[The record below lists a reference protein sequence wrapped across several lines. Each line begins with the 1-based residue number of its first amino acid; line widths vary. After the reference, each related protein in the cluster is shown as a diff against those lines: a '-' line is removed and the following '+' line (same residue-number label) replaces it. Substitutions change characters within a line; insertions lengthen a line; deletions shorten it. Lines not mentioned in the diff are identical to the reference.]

1 MVHLNNDVD
10 FVVEVAMNA
19 WARTPNPIPI
29 PILNPNPTPADAAVN
44 KANNN
49 ACLHKNYAGL
59 NNLKLFRPPQPTSL
73 NWSILLASLG
83 PH

>member
-19 WARTPNPIPI
+19 WARTPSPASEP
-29 PILNPNPTPADAAVN
+29 PADAAVN

-49 ACLHKNYAGL
+49 ACLDKNYAGL
-59 NNLKLFRPPQPTSL
+59 NNLKLFRPPSTAF
-73 NWSILLASLG
+73 NWSILAALS
-83 PH
+83 